1 MRTLLLLLTLLPSLA
16 LAQGVT
22 LKSGASTDTATV
34 DTNKNLRTNLGAS
47 TRQTFTATSS
57 VLVTTAIYSMQLEA
71 PAATGIKITQICV
84 GYSIGAT
91 AAGTIVTTT
100 INRRTTASS
109 AGTAL
114 TNNGTGTDVVSDM
127 NGAAVAYG
135 GIARRTGTLGTI
147 GASIDAWSFRQSV
160 LAATTSN
167 DLGPPAHVI
176 CKRYGQDGTQAL
188 TVPAGVTNGISVV
201 VSAGGAGSV
210 AVGSIQITFI
220 NE

>member
-1 MRTLLLLLTLLPSLA
+1 MRLIALLALLPTIA

-22 LKSGASTDTATV
+22 IKSGASTDTATI
-34 DTNKNLRTNLGAS
+34 DTNKNLRTNLGPS
-47 TRQTFTATSS
+47 TRQSFTATSS
-57 VLVTTAIYSMQLEA
+57 VLVTTAIYSLSLEA
-71 PAATGIKITQICV
+71 PAANGIKISQICV

-114 TNNGTGTDVVSDM
+114 TNNGTGADAVTDL
-127 NGAAVAYG
+127 NGAATAYG

-167 DLGPPAHVI
+167 DTGPPAHI
-176 CKRYGQDGTQAL
+176 MCKQYGVDGAQAL
-188 TVPAGVTNGISVV
+188 TVPSGVTNGISVV

-220 NE
+220 SE